1 MMHSFFARFAAFALV
16 CFAVVL
22 GLKVAFGVAVVHP
35 LTPYLLAGFLALTL
49 FTYRLTARFIGQS
62 VNVFFLIYFSRVA
75 IRVIL
80 SLGIVLAYLLR
91 SGTHSR
97 QDTLTFLGA
106 FFVLYFLCT
115 GFEIWAIFSNLRPF
129 SKKQV
134 PEA

>member
-1 MMHSFFARFAAFALV
+1 MLF
-16 CFAVVL
+16 VVL
-22 GLKVAFGVAVVHP
+22 YPIAQ
-35 LTPYLLAGFLALTL
+35 ALYDSL

-62 VNVFFLIYFSRVA
+62 VNVFFLIYFSRVGIRA
-75 IRVIL
+75 IL
-80 SLGIVLAYLLR
+80 ALGIVLAYLLR
-91 SGTHSR
+91 GGTHTR

-129 SKKQV
+129 SVKQV